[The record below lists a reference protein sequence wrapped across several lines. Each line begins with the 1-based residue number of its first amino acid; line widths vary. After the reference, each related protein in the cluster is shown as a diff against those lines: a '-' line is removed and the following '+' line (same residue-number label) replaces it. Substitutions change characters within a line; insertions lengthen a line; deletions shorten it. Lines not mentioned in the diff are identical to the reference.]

1 MMKFKGSIIF
11 NDNHSDKYKSIFGDD
26 KNKYRNANMSIQI
39 KERSKKD
46 LPKRKKEY
54 SLILKVSDINVVGNY
69 KYFSWPWMY
78 NDKIEFIC
86 NIEIPLKL
94 DKQAIVVKPQ
104 KYEDRQKLL
113 DFLKN
118 NGKTLKEEPSKTK
131 VKKTK
136 GKKSKGKKSKG
147 KKSKVKKTN
156 GKKGKRKT
164 LKKKK

>member
-1 MMKFKGSIIF
+1 MIKFKGSIIF
-11 NDNHSDKYKSIFGDD
+11 RDNHNDKYKSIFGDD

-46 LPKRKKEY
+46 LPEHKKEY
-54 SLILKVSDINVVGNY
+54 SLTLKINDITVFGNY
-69 KYFSWPWMY
+69 KKFTWPWMY

-86 NIEIPLKL
+86 NIENPLKL
-94 DKQAIVVKPQ
+94 DKQAVLLKPQ

-118 NGKTLKEEPSKTK
+118 NGKTFKEEPSKTK

-136 GKKSKGKKSKG
+136 VKKT
-147 KKSKVKKTN
+147 KVKKTKVKKTK
-156 GKKGKRKT
+156 GKKTKRKT
-164 LKKKK
+164 IKKNNKEKQ